1 MTKHGTVTLLC
12 SGFGLGLY
20 VPGLLVARRLQRLGV
35 RADVCVFENVLL
47 PDKLE
52 QVLRSKQA
60 CHRSFPFAQF
70 SAKMPMDMTRTVD
83 EEALDAL
90 LDGWAAE
97 GRRDFLVFSGHWL
110 HVVNR
115 YRDKVFPETV
125 NAEIVY
131 VDCGLP
137 PSWTSLKHFEPDYA
151 AGYRETWIY
160 DTETMKLSA
169 PIAVNEAPPLSY
181 RDREHRFVIHGGG
194 WGMGT
199 YQSKIPEL
207 RERGIPLDIVVYE
220 TGEAAGGGAE
230 DRYFMMDPSWSP
242 WHRDEAGSHIFPPF
256 GEVVQG
262 KPVRF
267 AHRDSHHELFDI
279 TGKSRG
285 IIGKPGAGT
294 MIDSLASATPLIML
308 EPFGEHE
315 RRNTEMWATL
325 GFGVSYEQWKQADY
339 SLGMLE
345 RLHENL
351 MAARGAHADF
361 AAQYRSYVG

>member
-1 MTKHGTVTLLC
+1 MGQRTITLLC

-20 VPGLLVARRLQRLGV
+20 IPGLLIARRLELLGV
-35 RADVCVFENVLL
+35 HTDLCVFENVIL
-47 PDKLE
+47 PDKQD

-70 SAKMPMDMTRTVD
+70 SAKMPMDITKSMD
-83 EEALDAL
+83 EEATNTL
-90 LDGWAAE
+90 LDQWAVE
-97 GRRDFLVFSGHWL
+97 GRRDFLVFSGHWVYL
-110 HVVNR
+110 VNR

-137 PSWTSLKHFEPDYA
+137 PSWTSLKHYDPTYA
-151 AGYRETWIY
+151 SNFRETWIY
-160 DTETMKLSA
+160 DPAKMRLAS
-169 PIAVNEAPPLSY
+169 PIAVTDKPPVPY
-181 RDREHRFVIHGGG
+181 RERESRFVIHGGG

-207 RERGIPLDIVVYE
+207 REKGVPLDIVVYE
-220 TGEAAGGGAE
+220 MEEAKDGAAN
-230 DRYFMMDPSWSP
+230 DRFFMIDPSWSP
-242 WHRDEAGSHIFPPF
+242 WHRDETGGHIFPPF
-256 GEVVQG
+256 GEIVQG
-262 KPVRF
+262 KPAAYV
-267 AHRDSHHELFDI
+267 HKESHHELLDI
-279 TGKSRG
+279 TGTCKG

-315 RRNTEMWATL
+315 QKNTELWATL
-325 GFGVSYEQWKQADY
+325 GFGISYEEWKQADF
-339 SLGMLE
+339 SLEMLE

-351 MAARGAHADF
+351 MAARGEYTDF
-361 AAQYRSYVG
+361 AAIYRSNVG